1 VLGETVKIAQVTP
14 YDFHHPGGVSEHIGH
29 LRDEF
34 VRLGHDVVI
43 MAPRSTKG
51 GIQTQDGFYGI
62 GRTITI
68 PGNGSKVRLTFD
80 VTLYNA
86 VKDLMRIEQFDVV
99 HIHEPLTP
107 ALPPMVLLN
116 SHAPN
121 VATFHAFR
129 ESNAWYSAFRPYMSF
144 LMTKVDVRIAVSEP
158 AKEMVSQYFD
168 GEYRV
173 IPNGIDT
180 SRFSPDMEPIPHLV
194 DRAGGP
200 RILFVGRY
208 EESRKGFKYLLRA
221 MPLIRQQFPDARLT
235 VVGSGRPE
243 KFDDLISKYGIWGV
257 DFVGMVPAEQ
267 LPRYYASCDIFCAP
281 SIERESFGI
290 VLLEAMASGKP
301 VVASDIP
308 GYASVM
314 RDGREG
320 LLVPPRDPV
329 GLALAIV
336 RLLSNPGLGHQF
348 AERGLV
354 TAQRYA
360 WPNVAKRVLETYD
373 TARER
378 FAVSSRRDV

>member
-1 VLGETVKIAQVTP
+1 MKIAQVTP
-14 YDFHHPGGVSEHIGH
+14 YDFQHPGGVAEHIGH

-34 VRLGHDVVI
+34 IRLGHEVVI

-99 HIHEPLTP
+99 HTHEPLTP
-107 ALPPMVLLN
+107 VLPPMVLLN

-129 ESNAWYSAFRPYMSF
+129 DSNAWYTAFRPYMSF
-144 LMTKVDVRIAVSEP
+144 LLTKVDVRIAVSEP

-168 GEYRV
+168 GDYRV
-173 IPNGIDT
+173 IPNGIDIT
-180 SRFSPDMEPIPHLV
+180 QFSPDHEPIPHMQ
-194 DRAGGP
+194 RGNGGP
-200 RILFVGRY
+200 RLLFVGRY
-208 EESRKGFKYLLRA
+208 EEPRKGFKYLLRA

-235 VVGSGRPE
+235 VVGMGRPE
-243 KFDDLISKYGIWGV
+243 KYDDLISKYGIWGI

-320 LLVPPRDPV
+320 LLVPPRDPT

-336 RLLSNPGLGHQF
+336 RLLSDPALGRRF
-348 AERGLV
+348 AERGLQ
-354 TAQRYA
+354 TAQQYA
-360 WPNVAKRVLETYD
+360 WPNVAKRVLDTYES
-373 TARER
+373 ARER
-378 FAVSSRRDV
+378 FAVSSRREM

>member
-1 VLGETVKIAQVTP
+1 MKIAQVTP

-34 VRLGHDVVI
+34 VRLGHEVVI

-51 GIQTQDGFYGI
+51 GIQTEDGFYGI
-62 GRTITI
+62 GRVISI

-86 VKDLMRIEQFDVV
+86 VKELMQREQFDIV
-99 HIHEPLTP
+99 HAHEPLTP
-107 ALPPMVLLN
+107 VLPAMVLLN
-116 SHAPN
+116 SHATN
-121 VATFHAFR
+121 IGTFHAYR
-129 ESNAWYSAFRPYMSF
+129 DSNAWYSALRPYMSF
-144 LMTKVDVRIAVSEP
+144 MLTKLDERIAVSEP
-158 AKEMVSQYFD
+158 AKDFVSQYFD
-168 GEYRV
+168 GDYKV

-180 SRFSPDMEPIPHLV
+180 HRFSADHEPIALAR
-194 DRAGGP
+194 DNAP

-208 EESRKGFKYLLRA
+208 EEPRKGFKYLLRA
-221 MPLIRQQFPDARLT
+221 MPMIRQQFPDARLT
-235 VVGSGRPE
+235 VVGTGRPE

-257 DFVGMVPAEQ
+257 DFVGKISAEQ

-281 SIERESFGI
+281 SVERESFGI

-301 VVASDIP
+301 VVASNIP

-320 LLVPPRDPV
+320 LLVPPRDPAA
-329 GLALAIV
+329 LALAIV
-336 RLLSNPGLGHQF
+336 RMLTSNELRAHYS
-348 AERGLV
+348 ERGLQ

-360 WPNVAKRVLETYD
+360 WPSVAKRLLETYEA
-373 TARER
+373 ARER
-378 FAVSSRRDV
+378 TLAGSRRDAT

>member
-1 VLGETVKIAQVTP
+1 MKIAQVTP
-14 YDFHHPGGVSEHIGH
+14 YDFQHPGGVAEHIGH
-29 LRDEF
+29 LRDEY
-34 VRLGHDVVI
+34 VRLGHEVVI

-51 GIQTQDGFYGI
+51 GIQTEDGFYGI

-107 ALPPMVLLN
+107 MLGPMVLLN
-116 SHAPN
+116 SHAPTI
-121 VATFHAFR
+121 ATFHAFR
-129 ESNAWYSAFRPYMSF
+129 DSNAWYTAFRPYMSF
-144 LMTKVDVRIAVSEP
+144 LLTKVDVRIAVSEP

-180 SRFSPDMEPIPHLV
+180 TQFSPDHEPIPHMQRG
-194 DRAGGP
+194 DGGP
-200 RILFVGRY
+200 RLLFVGRY

-221 MPLIRQQFPDARLT
+221 MPLIRQQFPNARLT
-235 VVGSGRPE
+235 VVGMGRPE
-243 KFDDLISKYGIWGV
+243 KFDDVISKYGIWGV

-320 LLVPPRDPV
+320 LLVPPRDPT

-336 RLLSNPGLGHQF
+336 RLLSDPALGRKF
-348 AERGLV
+348 AERGLQ
-354 TAQRYA
+354 TAQQYA
-360 WPNVAKRVLETYD
+360 WPNVARRVLETYD
-373 TARER
+373 AARER
-378 FAVSSRRDV
+378 FAVSSRRD